1 MNLDEL
7 KRNYYLFDPKPF
19 GRIFV
24 FVDFGNVRPWAK
36 EFWPEENK
44 YHICAEIDIKKLS
57 EFCDLVAPVTKF
69 FYYGFFAQHIELDR
83 SHPLNAK
90 YRSSIYRIDK
100 ARKSGFSV
108 RSKEIKM
115 IPHYDEDGKFL
126 GKTPKY
132 NFDVEIALDAMKK
145 IEQYDTVMLFSGDS
159 DFGKLL
165 GYFKSKGK
173 KIIVV
178 STRSRMSIEL
188 ERVAD
193 KFIPAE
199 AMKDLLR
206 YDNKN
211 NTTPLVGA

>member
-19 GRIFV
+19 GRIFI

-44 YHICAEIDIKKLS
+44 YRICVEIDIKKLS
-57 EFCDLVAPVTKF
+57 EFCDLVVPMAKF
-69 FYYGFFAQHIELDR
+69 FYYGFFAQHPELDR
-83 SHPLNAK
+83 GHLLNAK

-126 GKTPKY
+126 GKTPKC

-165 GYFKSKGK
+165 SYFKSKGK
-173 KIIVV
+173 KVIVV
-178 STRSRMSIEL
+178 STRSRMSFEL

-199 AMKDLLR
+199 TMKNLLR
-206 YDNKN
+206 YSNKN

>member
-1 MNLDEL
+1 VNLDDL
-7 KRNYYLFDPKPF
+7 KRNYYLFDPASL

-44 YHICAEIDIKKLS
+44 SRICIEIDIRKLS
-57 EFCDLVAPVTKF
+57 EFCDLVEPVTKF
-69 FYYGFFAQHIELDR
+69 FYYGFFSRHGALSEQ
-83 SHPLNAK
+83 HPLNIK
-90 YRSSIYRIDK
+90 YRNSAFRLDK

-115 IPHYDEDGKFL
+115 ILHYDDNGEFL
-126 GKTPKY
+126 GKTPKC
-132 NFDVEIALDAMKK
+132 NFDVEIALDVMKK
-145 IEQYDTVMLFSGDS
+145 IEQYDTIMLFSGDS

-165 GYFKSKGK
+165 GYLKSKGK
-173 KIIVV
+173 KIVVV
-178 STRSRMSIEL
+178 STRDRMSVEL

-193 KFIPAE
+193 KFVPAE
-199 AMKDLLR
+199 TIKNLLR

-211 NTTPLVGA
+211 TLRPSDGA